1 MLLITVMDRP
11 WHIIA
16 IALCVSLAAASIV
29 RNTIYDTEI
38 SLYSSIVR
46 CSPNKSRPHNN
57 LGDALKRAGRVDEA
71 LPQFEQALLLKPD
84 YPDAINNLA
93 TVYNHY
99 GRRQEAARL
108 LENALE
114 LQPGHLQARYNLAMT
129 YYDLEMLAKAEEQF
143 RIIILL
149 RPGSSE
155 AVFAGKM
162 LSLMGRTAGDN

>member
-1 MLLITVMDRP
+1 MDRP
-11 WHIIA
+11 WHITL
-16 IALCVSLAAASIV
+16 ALLCLALAAASFV
-29 RNTIYDTEI
+29 RNGVYETEVA
-38 SLYSSIVR
+38 LYADIVTR
-46 CSPNKSRPHNN
+46 SPNKARPHNN

-99 GRRQEAARL
+99 GRRQEATRL

-129 YYDLEMLAKAEEQF
+129 YYDLGMLREAEEQF
-143 RIIILL
+143 RMIIGL

-162 LSLMGRTAGDN
+162 LALMGRTDLGK